1 MKKLILVILS
11 TSILA
16 GCGDGSFNNS
26 VTPEPTTQ
34 WADYTQENNGITY
47 HKYDKELSGERAITT
62 DCFFKLK
69 SHLEGGMKKL
79 ILLGVLFAP
88 LALSADYTCNIADT
102 GKNYTET
109 IRYHDKNGKPRL
121 KKVRVCR

>member
-1 MKKLILVILS
+1 MKKLILAILS

-34 WADYTQENNGITY
+34 WADYTQESNGITY

-69 SHLEGGMKKL
+69 SHLEGGNEEIDITWGAICAPYFICGLHMQHRRYWQKL
-79 ILLGVLFAP
+79 YRNNSLP
-88 LALSADYTCNIADT
+88 
-102 GKNYTET
+102 
-109 IRYHDKNGKPRL
+109 
-121 KKVRVCR
+121 